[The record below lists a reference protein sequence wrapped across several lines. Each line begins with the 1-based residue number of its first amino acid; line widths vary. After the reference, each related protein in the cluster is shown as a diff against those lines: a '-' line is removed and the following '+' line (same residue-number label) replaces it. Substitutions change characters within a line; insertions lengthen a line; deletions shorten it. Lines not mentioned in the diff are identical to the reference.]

1 MSERLFT
8 SWVRRGAAAGITEPD
23 PASGG
28 WPGPAT
34 FQPSLVLTRDGAPQ
48 PAVPGPPL
56 PLLGPGAVTGLNP
69 KAVVRTDPAAGATGV
84 EDNYLVQIEF
94 SRADL
99 PWMFSPA
106 TPNAANRLRPWLVLI
121 VVDASVVQLQP
132 GTPLP
137 RISVH
142 DSDLPDLD
150 DSWGWAHAQVTVDDP
165 ADAAAELAPASGT
178 SAISRLL
185 CPRKLQPDT
194 AYLACV
200 VPATLPG
207 VQAGLGL
214 PLNAGPAIAQAW
226 NAGSGQDVLLPVY
239 YSWSFSTG
247 DDGDFKS
254 LVGRLS
260 GVRPTDLSGF
270 GTRTV
275 DMSSPWQ
282 AGTQLPAGTTVG
294 LGGALGIGL
303 DVPLPEEI
311 QGTFEDRLTTLLDFP
326 SDLQPANA
334 AADPTLSAVAPPI
347 YGGRHAGVTSLVP
360 PAPAAPVPSGWLQ
373 TLNLD
378 PRRRMAAAFGT
389 RYVQENQEF
398 LMNQAWSQLGA
409 VQEANRLQALAEL
422 ASQVGDQMYQ
432 RHLAPLAQTPLGPS
446 PMLALVSPARTRLL
460 PAGHTQTLR
469 AITDATPVPDG
480 AATVAY
486 RRFTRPLGPVGK
498 RLYNVAPADAAQI
511 AAADGQ
517 QPIFQQSTVI
527 ATGLTGLLTIPPP
540 LQDGLGQLAMAPPAP
555 TTQDPTAWL
564 VSRGWQA
571 IAAIEQAMPP
581 PGPVSLI
588 IPVINSK
595 LAGNNVVPKQALAPQ
610 GIAPGAPVH
619 RVFSP
624 PRVQITTQAATVLYT
639 AVAHGLLPST
649 GILNRFQARVQ
660 VPTGLA
666 PKGPV
671 MACPQFTAP
680 IAMALMGTHTDWL
693 LPGLG
698 NFPDNRVSLLKADS
712 AFVEAF
718 LVGANHEMNRELL
731 WREYPTDQRGTPFQY
746 FWPRPDRNPD
756 IQPITN
762 WPLTTSLGSNS
773 VQNAVDQATLIVLL
787 ARGELLHRY
796 PRMIVYAVPGMPGAD
811 GVTVTLNAGGTWTPP
826 QFALR
831 LDERTTAFAY
841 QLDQAAISG
850 KPGYYFV
857 FSEPV
862 TGPRFNF
869 DEPSASP
876 PQQWT
881 DLDWSHVPQ
890 ARGFAIAGASLP
902 TPPQEG
908 STAAW
913 NKDAADIAR
922 IAFARPY
929 RVGFH
934 ADELLAVPAQ

>member
-8 SWVRRGAAAGITEPD
+8 SWVRRGAAAGITEAD

-28 WPGPAT
+28 WSGPAT

-48 PAVPGPPL
+48 PAVPGPQL

-69 KAVVRTDPAAGATGV
+69 KAVARTDPAAGATGV

-106 TPNAANRLRPWLVLI
+106 MPNAANRLRPWLVLI
-121 VVDASVVQLQP
+121 VVDASAVQLQP

-142 DSDLPDLD
+142 DSDLPNLD
-150 DSWGWAHAQVTVDDP
+150 DSWGWAHAQVTVDNL
-165 ADAAAELAPASGT
+165 ANAAAELTPASGT

-214 PLNAGPAIAQAW
+214 PLSAGPAIAQAW
-226 NAGSGQDVLLPVY
+226 NAGSGNDVVLPVY

-254 LVGRLS
+254 LVGRLR

-282 AGTQLPAGTTVG
+282 AGAQLPAGTTVG
-294 LGGALGIGL
+294 LGGALGMGI
-303 DVPLPEEI
+303 DAPLPDAI
-311 QGTFEDRLTTLLDFP
+311 QGTFEDRMTTLLDFP
-326 SDLQPANA
+326 SQLQPATA
-334 AADPTLSAVAPPI
+334 TADPTLTAVAPPI
-347 YGGRHAGVTSLVP
+347 YGGRHAGVTSLDP
-360 PAPAAPVPSGWLQ
+360 PAPEAPVPVGWLQ

-378 PRRRMAAAFGT
+378 PRRRIAAAFGT

-398 LMNQAWSQLGA
+398 LMDQAWSQLGA

-422 ASQVGDQMYQ
+422 ASQVGDRMHQ
-432 RHLAPLAQTPLGPS
+432 RHIAPLGQTPLGPS
-446 PMLALVSPARTRLL
+446 PMISITAPARTRLL
-460 PAGHTQTLR
+460 PAGRTQTLA

-480 AATVAY
+480 AATVAF

-498 RLYNVAPADAAQI
+498 RVYNIVPANAAQI
-511 AAADGQ
+511 DAADGQ
-517 QPIFQQSTVI
+517 QPVFQQSSVL
-527 ATGLTGLLTIPPP
+527 ASGLTGSLTIPPP
-540 LQDGLGQLAMAPPAP
+540 LEDGLGQLAQAPPAP
-555 TTQDPTAWL
+555 TAQDPTAWL

-571 IAAIEQAMPP
+571 IATIEQAIPP
-581 PGPVSLI
+581 PGPVSLL

-595 LAGNNVVPKQALAPQ
+595 LAGNNVKPKQALAPQ
-610 GIAPGAPVH
+610 ALAPGTPVR

-624 PRVQITTQAATVLYT
+624 PRVQITTQAVSILITLVT
-639 AVAHGLLPST
+639 QGLQPSI
-649 GILNRFQARVQ
+649 GILKRFQARVQ
-660 VPTGLA
+660 VPPGLA

-671 MACPQFTAP
+671 MAGPQFTAP
-680 IAMALMGTHTDWL
+680 IAMALMNGHTDWL

-698 NFPDNRVSLLKADS
+698 NFPDNRVSLLKSDP

-718 LVGANHEMNRELL
+718 LAGANHEMNRELL
-731 WREYPTDQRGTPFQY
+731 WREYPTDQRGTPFRY

-756 IQPITN
+756 IPPITN
-762 WPLTTSLGSNS
+762 WLLTTPLGGNGL
-773 VQNAVDQATLIVLL
+773 QNGVDQASMIVLL
-787 ARGELLHRY
+787 VRGELLHRY
-796 PRMIVYAVPGMPGAD
+796 PRMIVHAVPGMFEAD
-811 GVTVTLNAGGTWTPP
+811 GVTVTLNAAGAWTPP

-841 QLDQAAISG
+841 PLDQATISG

-857 FSEPV
+857 FSEPM

-881 DLDWSHVPQ
+881 DLDWSRVPQ
-890 ARGFAIAGASLP
+890 SRGFAIAGASLA
-902 TPPQEG
+902 TPPDEA
-908 STAAW
+908 STAVW

-922 IAFARPY
+922 VAFARPY

-934 ADELLAVPAQ
+934 ADELLAVPA